1 MTDYFIRNSTF
12 WHFLEIVHTCF
23 LKKIFLKSSDI
34 CVFFYPRTSN
44 FCNSELVGHRMLP
57 YSLINNMFDVLSI
70 RQQYTLSFKWSNFRL
85 KCLVTITPK
94 GQSLKFKASVGNF
107 PISEKG
113 KNFNSLFKLVDNN
126 SVIIIEQRQKEY
138 SWKSFERGFAKY
150 LSILKKTLMS
160 VFFFLL
166 KLFIFD
172 IFTS

>member
-1 MTDYFIRNSTF
+1 MG
-12 WHFLEIVHTCF
+12 
-23 LKKIFLKSSDI
+23 
-34 CVFFYPRTSN
+34 FFYPRTSN

-57 YSLINNMFDVLSI
+57 YSLINNIFDVLSI
-70 RQQYTLSFKWSNFRL
+70 RQQYTLSFKWPNFRL

-107 PISEKG
+107 PISEKS

-160 VFFFLL
+160 VFFFY
-166 KLFIFD
+166 
-172 IFTS
+172 